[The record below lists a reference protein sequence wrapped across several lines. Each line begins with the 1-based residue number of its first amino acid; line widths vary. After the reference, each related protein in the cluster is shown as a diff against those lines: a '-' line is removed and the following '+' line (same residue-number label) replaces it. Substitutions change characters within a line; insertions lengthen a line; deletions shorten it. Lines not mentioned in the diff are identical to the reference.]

1 MRFKKKVHKFLLL
14 KGNQNSQGIVINI
27 QKSSTLK
34 QGNDTHYKIKNITSK
49 PSKSIKILTI
59 KLTLKNMKKNY
70 SKKAP
75 WKRDDKTS
83 TEKKPR
89 AILKLTGREKKT
101 RHCIEK
107 KDFSRPISQWLI
119 SIQTMRYFH
128 VLSLFNSP
136 FFSFQ
141 LQVFDANKD
150 GRLQL
155 SEMAKYVVKVFFF
168 QFGHLRTFISSAID
182 MFEPF
187 ISRETIS
194 EE

>member
-75 WKRDDKTS
+75 
-83 TEKKPR
+83 
-89 AILKLTGREKKT
+89 
-101 RHCIEK
+101 
-107 KDFSRPISQWLI
+107 
-119 SIQTMRYFH
+119 
-128 VLSLFNSP
+128 
-136 FFSFQ
+136 
-141 LQVFDANKD
+141 
-150 GRLQL
+150 
-155 SEMAKYVVKVFFF
+155 
-168 QFGHLRTFISSAID
+168 
-182 MFEPF
+182 
-187 ISRETIS
+187 
-194 EE
+194 